1 MMATQSP
8 APRRNRALRV
18 VLLAIASLLCAGF
31 FALGTWQVYRLQWKL
46 ELIERVNQRV
56 HAEPDFPPPPS
67 RWAQITAASD
77 EYRHV
82 LLNGVLLY
90 ELTSKVQAVTALGS
104 GYWLVTPLCQVDGS
118 VVLVNRG
125 YVSAE
130 AARQLPAPARA
141 GDAACKAATAAG
153 PAVSVTGLL
162 RISETRGGFL
172 RANDAAAGRWYS
184 RDVAAMAAALGLDQR
199 SVAPYFVDAD
209 APAGQQLA
217 PLPHGSDAEAL
228 RPSDRQGAGSSL
240 EHPVGGLTV
249 ISFPNNHLVYA
260 LTWYGLA
267 LMVAGITWWMSRD
280 ARRWNRA

>member
-1 MMATQSP
+1 MMTTQSP
-8 APRRNRALRV
+8 APQRNRALRV

-46 ELIERVNQRV
+46 DLIERVNQRV

-67 RWAQITAASD
+67 HWAQISAASD

-90 ELTSKVQAVTALGS
+90 ELTSKVQAVTSLGS
-104 GYWLVTPLCQVDGS
+104 GYWLMTPLCLVDGS

-125 YVSAE
+125 YVTTE
-130 AARQLPAPARA
+130 AARALPAPAHA
-141 GDAACKAATAAG
+141 TAAACKSAGAAG
-153 PAVSVTGLL
+153 PAVAITGLL
-162 RISETRGGFL
+162 RLSEARGGFL
-172 RANDAAAGRWYS
+172 RANEAAAGRWYS
-184 RDVAAMAAALGLDQR
+184 RDVTAMAQALGL
-199 SVAPYFVDAD
+199 SAVAPYFVDAD
-209 APAGQQLA
+209 AAPGQQLQS
-217 PLPHGSDAEAL
+217 GSDAEAL

-240 EHPVGGLTV
+240 AHPVGGLTV

-260 LTWYGLA
+260 VTWYGLA